1 MYVRMFFRCSVPFDD
16 CVCLQWVTA
25 ARLALPVASHFRVQ
39 LFFIWQIK
47 YDDDDDD
54 DDDDD

>member
-1 MYVRMFFRCSVPFDD
+1 MYACFSAVLFHLMTVCY

-39 LFFIWQIK
+39 LFFTWQIK

-54 DDDDD
+54 DDD